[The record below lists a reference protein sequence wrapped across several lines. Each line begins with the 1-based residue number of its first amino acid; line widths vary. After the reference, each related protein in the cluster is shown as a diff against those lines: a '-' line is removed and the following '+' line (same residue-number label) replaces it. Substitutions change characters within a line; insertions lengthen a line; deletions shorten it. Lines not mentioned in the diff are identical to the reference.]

1 MGRSFLTACVVTVL
15 FLTGCGGR
23 PTFDTEAAF
32 DRVVYGK
39 SKTEVMKALGKPDIR
54 YSNGRLMNGN
64 TYDDC
69 WGYDN
74 MVKDPVTG
82 KWAHMK
88 VMFKGEQVLQT
99 LVD

>member
-1 MGRSFLTACVVTVL
+1 MGRSLSTACVVTVL

-23 PTFDTEAAF
+23 PTFDSESAF

-39 SKTEVMKALGKPDIR
+39 NKTEVMKALGKPDIR

>member
-1 MGRSFLTACVVTVL
+1 MLC
-15 FLTGCGGR
+15 LTGCGGR
-23 PTFDTEAAF
+23 PTFDSEAAF
-32 DRVVYGK
+32 DRGVYGK
-39 SKTEVMKALGKPDIR
+39 TKTEVMKALGKPDIR
-54 YSNGRLMNGN
+54 YSHGRLLNGK

-74 MVKDPVTG
+74 MVKDQVTG

-88 VMFKGEQVLQT
+88 VMFQGEQVLQT

>member
-39 SKTEVMKALGKPDIR
+39 NKTEVMKALGKPDIR

>member
-1 MGRSFLTACVVTVL
+1 MGWRVLALCFVTML
-15 FLTGCGGR
+15 CLTGCGGR
-23 PTFDTEAAF
+23 PTFDSEAAF

-39 SKTEVMKALGKPDIR
+39 TKTEVMKALGKPDIR
-54 YSNGRLMNGN
+54 YSNGRLLNGK

-74 MVKDPVTG
+74 MVKDQVTG

-88 VMFKGEQVLQT
+88 VMFQGEQVLQT